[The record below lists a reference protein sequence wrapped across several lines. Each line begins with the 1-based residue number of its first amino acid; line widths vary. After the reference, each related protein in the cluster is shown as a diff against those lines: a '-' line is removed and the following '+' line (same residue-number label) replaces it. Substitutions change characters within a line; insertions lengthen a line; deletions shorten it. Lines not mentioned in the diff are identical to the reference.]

1 MRPTRADIQG
11 QRQAPQALTR
21 WSPMGVLVFGRTA
34 TGRIRLKA
42 APGVLIPTA
51 PRQVNVTLKTS
62 KEEMASAACELIDS
76 QAEQLADLQQRQTV
90 LLALVGLLTVLVI
103 L

>member
-1 MRPTRADIQG
+1 MSLSDRTG
-11 QRQAPQALTR
+11 QQK
-21 WSPMGVLVFGRTA
+21 
-34 TGRIRLKA
+34 IRLKA

-90 LLALVGLLTVLVI
+90 LLALVGVLTVLVVCR
-103 L
+103 

>member
-1 MRPTRADIQG
+1 
-11 QRQAPQALTR
+11 
-21 WSPMGVLVFGRTA
+21 
-34 TGRIRLKA
+34 
-42 APGVLIPTA
+42 
-51 PRQVNVTLKTS
+51 
-62 KEEMASAACELIDS
+62 MASAACELIDS